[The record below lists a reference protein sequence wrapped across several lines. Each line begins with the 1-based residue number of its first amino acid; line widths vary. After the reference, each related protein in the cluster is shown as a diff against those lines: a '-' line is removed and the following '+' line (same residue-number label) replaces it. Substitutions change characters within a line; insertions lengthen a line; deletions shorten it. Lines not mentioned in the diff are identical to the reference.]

1 MIANRR
7 DVGRSIHALSG
18 HALLRQRALWRSG
31 TLDHVASTAELGDV
45 REVINLREEVDP
57 VLGAKVHHL
66 PIADTLAV
74 YQVREH
80 LSWISTIHAAL
91 AMSKGPVLI
100 HCAAGTDRTGVA
112 VASVLMALG
121 VHPKWILADYLKSPP
136 ATHPERMARVLQT
149 LAAWESPHRDALRV
163 RFRETGAT

>member
-18 HALLRQRALWRSG
+18 KGLLRQGVLWRSG
-31 TLDHVASTAELGDV
+31 KLDHLTSTAELGEV

-57 VLGAKVHHL
+57 VLGAQVHHL

-74 YQVREH
+74 YQVREN
-80 LSWISTIHAAL
+80 LPWISTIHAAL
-91 AMSKGPVLI
+91 ALSKGPVLI

-112 VASVLMALG
+112 VASVLMAMG

-136 ATHPERMARVLQT
+136 PTHPERMAQVLQT
-149 LAAWESPHRDALRV
+149 LAAWESPHRYALRV
-163 RFRETGAT
+163 RFGGTGAP